1 MKDWKEII
9 LKALS
14 EKKGDHILAYDTT
27 GVTPFMD
34 TMIIVSAANTQQAAA
49 LAQNVKDRLF
59 EQEYDGFYRLE
70 GNKDSRWLLVDLKDV
85 VVHIFTGEERKLYNL
100 EKLYADCPVQEY
112 ED

>member
-14 EKKGDHILAYDTT
+14 EKKGDHILEYDTT
-27 GVTPFMD
+27 TITPFMD
-34 TMIIVSAANTQQAAA
+34 TMIIVSAANTQQASA

-59 EQEYDGFYRLE
+59 EQGYDGEFRVE
-70 GNKDSRWLLVDLKDV
+70 GNKDSRWMLVDLRDI
-85 VVHIFTGEERKLYNL
+85 VVHIFTGEERRLYNL
-100 EKLYADCPVQEY
+100 EKLYTECPVKEY